1 MLKEYGTAVKR
12 YESLKELGDRSFL
25 TLYYLGVSHYGDNWF
40 YGAYDNLKE
49 LIKKNPM
56 DVNVLYYLAKS
67 FGTHFLEKGG
77 CGIYGRSLPHS
88 SSF

>member
-49 LIKKNPM
+49 AYQKNPM
-56 DVNVLYYLAKS
+56 DVNVLYYPQKLRHALLGKRRVWNIWKKPS
-67 FGTHFLEKGG
+67 A
-77 CGIYGRSLPHS
+77 
-88 SSF
+88 